1 MQRIAFQLQIRPGK
15 IDEYEAAHKQ
25 VWPELLAELASC
37 GVSDYS
43 IFRRERQLFLYLR
56 ILDFDAL
63 LRHLATSDVDKR
75 WQQAMSSILEPM
87 TGLHPGEPL
96 ALMQEVFFFEGA
108 NDPALATRAKG

>member
-25 VWPELLAELASC
+25 VWPELLAELASQ

-43 IFRRERQLFLYLR
+43 IFRRDRQLFLYLR
-56 ILDFDAL
+56 VPSLDAL
-63 LRHLATSDVDKR
+63 LQHLATSDVDKR

-87 TGLHPGEPL
+87 SGLQPGEPF
-96 ALMQEVFFFEGA
+96 AIMKEVFFFAGA
-108 NDPALATRAKG
+108 NV

>member
-43 IFRRERQLFLYLR
+43 IFRRDLQLFLYLR
-56 ILDFDAL
+56 IPDFDAFL
-63 LRHLATSDVDKR
+63 HHLATSEVDKR

-87 TGLHPGEPL
+87 TGLRPGESL
-96 ALMQEVFFFEGA
+96 AMMDEVFFFAGA
-108 NDPALATRAKG
+108 NA